1 MAEKKLKRRLVELI
15 IDEESER
22 FGVEA
27 ISLVEFPAIEENWV
41 FFNKD
46 NFLSLAKLD
55 EEKKTLV
62 GAVLIPDKEIPRYDQ
77 ELDEEYVV
85 YFSKETIKQAQ
96 ELFMSSLNN
105 NNATY
110 EHKVPIDGL
119 SVVESWI
126 KEDDKFDKSSQYGF
140 NKMPIGTWF
149 VKMKINNEEVWEKV
163 KNKEVRGFSIEGYF
177 TDKLIE
183 ATMHD
188 FKKKKKYQDIES
200 KIAVVGALDGEPLF
214 ATIEEA
220 EMYAK
225 LFKNCEGY
233 HEHEVEGVIRYMA
246 CTDHSQAT
254 EMGKKKKKKKRYTKE
269 DRLSDED
276 LLDRIRMIIAQD
288 EKDQFE
294 LMKEYITKRAL
305 AKYPW
310 KQCIADMK
318 KKYGEK
324 SAAKICSAIKRG
336 TVKR

>member
-1 MAEKKLKRRLVELI
+1 MAEKKIKRRLVELV

-62 GAVLIPDKEIPRYDQ
+62 GAVLIPEKEIPRYDQ

-96 ELFMSSLNN
+96 ELFMSSLRN

-110 EHKVPIDGL
+110 EHKVPIQGL

-126 KEDDKFDKSSQYGF
+126 KEDEKYDKSSQFGF
-140 NKMPIGTWF
+140 DKMPIGTWF
-149 VKMKINNEEVWEKV
+149 VKMKIDNDEVWEKV
-163 KNKEVRGFSIEGYF
+163 KNKEVKGFSIEGYF

-188 FKKKKKYQDIES
+188 FKKKKY
-200 KIAVVGALDGEPLF
+200 
-214 ATIEEA
+214 
-220 EMYAK
+220 
-225 LFKNCEGY
+225 
-233 HEHEVEGVIRYMA
+233 
-246 CTDHSQAT
+246 
-254 EMGKKKKKKKRYTKE
+254 KKKKKKYYDKDSLT
-269 DRLSDED
+269 DED

-288 EKDQFE
+288 ETDQFE

>member
-1 MAEKKLKRRLVELI
+1 MAEKKIKKRLVELV

-55 EEKKTLV
+55 EEKRTLV
-62 GAVLIPDKEIPRYDQ
+62 GAVLIPQKEIPRYDQ

-85 YFSKETIKQAQ
+85 YFSEETIKQAQ
-96 ELFMSSLNN
+96 ELFMSSLRN

-110 EHKVPIDGL
+110 EHKSTIQGL
-119 SVVESWI
+119 SVIESWI
-126 KEDDKFDKSSQYGF
+126 KEDEKFDKSSQFGF
-140 NKMPIGTWF
+140 EKMPLGTWF
-149 VKMKINNEEVWEKV
+149 VKMKVNNDEIWEKV
-163 KNKEVRGFSIEGYF
+163 KNKEVKGFSIEGYF

-183 ATMHD
+183 ASKKKRY
-188 FKKKKKYQDIES
+188 KKKKKY
-200 KIAVVGALDGEPLF
+200 
-214 ATIEEA
+214 
-220 EMYAK
+220 
-225 LFKNCEGY
+225 
-233 HEHEVEGVIRYMA
+233 
-246 CTDHSQAT
+246 
-254 EMGKKKKKKKRYTKE
+254 TKE
-269 DRLSDED
+269 DILSDED

-318 KKYGEK
+318 KRYGKK
-324 SAAKICSAIKRG
+324 SAAKICSAIKKG
-336 TVKR
+336 TIKR

>member
-1 MAEKKLKRRLVELI
+1 MAEKKIKRRLVELV

-62 GAVLIPDKEIPRYDQ
+62 GAVLIPEKEIPRYDQ

-96 ELFMSSLNN
+96 ELFMSSLRN

-110 EHKVPIDGL
+110 EHKVPIQGL

-126 KEDDKFDKSSQYGF
+126 KEDEKYDKSSQFGF
-140 NKMPIGTWF
+140 DKMPIGTWF
-149 VKMKINNEEVWEKV
+149 VKMKIDNDEVWEKV
-163 KNKEVRGFSIEGYF
+163 KNKEVKGFSIEGYF

-188 FKKKKKYQDIES
+188 FKKKKY
-200 KIAVVGALDGEPLF
+200 
-214 ATIEEA
+214 
-220 EMYAK
+220 
-225 LFKNCEGY
+225 
-233 HEHEVEGVIRYMA
+233 
-246 CTDHSQAT
+246 
-254 EMGKKKKKKKRYTKE
+254 KKKKKKYYDKDSLT
-269 DRLSDED
+269 DED

-288 EKDQFE
+288 ETDQFE

-305 AKYPW
+305 AKYNW
-310 KQCIADMK
+310 IQCIADMK

>member
-41 FFNKD
+41 FF
-46 NFLSLAKLD
+46 AKLD

-324 SAAKICSAIKRG
+324 SAAKICSAIKSG

>member
-62 GAVLIPDKEIPRYDQ
+62 GAVLIPEKEIPRYDQ

-96 ELFMSSLNN
+96 ELFMSSLRN

-110 EHKVPIDGL
+110 EHKVPIQGL

-126 KEDDKFDKSSQYGF
+126 KEDEKYDKSSQFGF
-140 NKMPIGTWF
+140 DKMPIGTWF
-149 VKMKINNEEVWEKV
+149 VKMKIENDKVCEKV
-163 KNKEVRGFSIEGYF
+163 KNKEVKGFSIEGYF

-188 FKKKKKYQDIES
+188 FKKKKY
-200 KIAVVGALDGEPLF
+200 
-214 ATIEEA
+214 
-220 EMYAK
+220 
-225 LFKNCEGY
+225 
-233 HEHEVEGVIRYMA
+233 
-246 CTDHSQAT
+246 
-254 EMGKKKKKKKRYTKE
+254 KKKKKKYYDKDSLT
-269 DRLSDED
+269 DED

-288 EKDQFE
+288 ETDQFE

>member
-1 MAEKKLKRRLVELI
+1 MAEKKIKKRLVELI
-15 IDEESER
+15 IDEQSER

-41 FFNKD
+41 YMNQD
-46 NFLSLAKLD
+46 QFLTLAKLD

-62 GAVLIPDKEIPRYDQ
+62 GAVLIPEKEIPRYDQ
-77 ELDEEYVV
+77 ELNEEYIV

-96 ELFMSSLNN
+96 ELFMSTLRN
-105 NNATY
+105 NNATF
-110 EHKVPIDGL
+110 EHKVPIEGL

-126 KEDDKFDKSSQYGF
+126 KEDEKYDKSSQFGF
-140 NKMPIGTWF
+140 DKMPVGTWF
-149 VKMKINNEEVWEKV
+149 VKMKISNDEIWDKV

-183 ATMHD
+183 ASKKKY
-188 FKKKKKYQDIES
+188 KKKKKY
-200 KIAVVGALDGEPLF
+200 
-214 ATIEEA
+214 
-220 EMYAK
+220 
-225 LFKNCEGY
+225 
-233 HEHEVEGVIRYMA
+233 
-246 CTDHSQAT
+246 
-254 EMGKKKKKKKRYTKE
+254 TKE
-269 DRLSDED
+269 DILSDED

-324 SAAKICSAIKRG
+324 SAAKICSAIKSG

>member
-1 MAEKKLKRRLVELI
+1 MAEKKIKRRLVELV

-62 GAVLIPDKEIPRYDQ
+62 GAVLIPEKEIPRYDQ

-85 YFSKETIKQAQ
+85 YFSKDTIKKAQ
-96 ELFMSSLNN
+96 ELFMGGLRN

-126 KEDDKFDKSSQYGF
+126 KEDDKYDKSSQFGF
-140 NKMPIGTWF
+140 EKMPLGTWF
-149 VKMKINNEEVWEKV
+149 VKMKVNNDEVWDKV
-163 KNKEVRGFSIEGYF
+163 KNNQVRGFSIEGYF

-183 ATMHD
+183 ASKKKYK
-188 FKKKKKYQDIES
+188 KKKKKYYDKDS
-200 KIAVVGALDGEPLF
+200 L
-214 ATIEEA
+214 T
-220 EMYAK
+220 
-225 LFKNCEGY
+225 
-233 HEHEVEGVIRYMA
+233 
-246 CTDHSQAT
+246 
-254 EMGKKKKKKKRYTKE
+254 
-269 DRLSDED
+269 DED

-288 EKDQFE
+288 ETDQFE

-324 SAAKICSAIKRG
+324 SAAKICSAIKKG

>member
-85 YFSKETIKQAQ
+85 YFSKDTIKQAQ
-96 ELFMSSLNN
+96 ELFMSSLRN

-126 KEDDKFDKSSQYGF
+126 KEDNKFDKSSQYGF

-149 VKMKINNEEVWEKV
+149 VKMKIDNEEVWEKV

-188 FKKKKKYQDIES
+188 FNKKKKYQDIES

-214 ATIEEA
+214 ATKEEA

-246 CTDHSQAT
+246 CTDHLDAT
-254 EMGKKKKKKKRYTKE
+254 EVRKKKKKKKKYTKE

>member
-1 MAEKKLKRRLVELI
+1 MAEKKIKKRLVELI
-15 IDEESER
+15 IDEQSER

-62 GAVLIPDKEIPRYDQ
+62 GAVLIPEKEIPRYDQ
-77 ELDEEYVV
+77 ELNEEYIV

-96 ELFMSSLNN
+96 ELFMSTLRN
-105 NNATY
+105 NNATF
-110 EHKVPIDGL
+110 EHKVPIEGL

-126 KEDDKFDKSSQYGF
+126 KEDEKYDKSSQFGF
-140 NKMPIGTWF
+140 EKMPLGTWF
-149 VKMKINNEEVWEKV
+149 VKMKVNNDEVWQKVREKS
-163 KNKEVRGFSIEGYF
+163 VRGFSIEGYF

-183 ATMHD
+183 AS
-188 FKKKKKYQDIES
+188 KKRAYKDIEN

-214 ATIEEA
+214 ATKEEA
-220 EMYAK
+220 EAYAK

-246 CTDHSQAT
+246 CEKHSDAT
-254 EMGKKKKKKKRYTKE
+254 EMRKKKTYKKKKKKYYDK
-269 DRLSDED
+269 DSLSDED

-324 SAAKICSAIKRG
+324 SAAKICSAIKSG

>member
-1 MAEKKLKRRLVELI
+1 MAEKKIKKRLVELI

-62 GAVLIPDKEIPRYDQ
+62 GAVLIPEKEIPRYDQ
-77 ELDEEYVV
+77 ELNEEYIV

-96 ELFMSSLNN
+96 ELFMSSLRN
-105 NNATY
+105 NNATF
-110 EHKVPIDGL
+110 EHKVPIEGL

-126 KEDDKFDKSSQYGF
+126 KEDEKYDKSSQFGF
-140 NKMPIGTWF
+140 ENMPLGTWF
-149 VKMKINNEEVWEKV
+149 VKMKVNNDEVWEKV
-163 KNKEVRGFSIEGYF
+163 KNKEVKGFSIEGYF

-183 ATMHD
+183 AS
-188 FKKKKKYQDIES
+188 KKRAYKDIEN

-214 ATIEEA
+214 ATKEEA
-220 EMYAK
+220 EAYAK

-324 SAAKICSAIKRG
+324 SAAKICSAIKSG

>member
-1 MAEKKLKRRLVELI
+1 MAEKKIKKRLVELV
-15 IDEESER
+15 IDEDSER

-55 EEKKTLV
+55 EEKRTLV
-62 GAVLIPDKEIPRYDQ
+62 GAVLIPEKEIPRYDQ

-85 YFSKETIKQAQ
+85 YFSKETIKKAQ

-110 EHKVPIDGL
+110 EHKVPIQGL
-119 SVVESWI
+119 SVIESWI
-126 KEDDKFDKSSQYGF
+126 KEDEKFDKSSQFGF
-140 NKMPIGTWF
+140 EKMPLGTWF
-149 VKMKINNEEVWEKV
+149 VKMKVRNDEVWEKV
-163 KNKEVRGFSIEGYF
+163 KNKEIRGFSIEGYF

-183 ATMHD
+183 ASKKKKY
-188 FKKKKKYQDIES
+188 KKKKKY
-200 KIAVVGALDGEPLF
+200 
-214 ATIEEA
+214 
-220 EMYAK
+220 
-225 LFKNCEGY
+225 
-233 HEHEVEGVIRYMA
+233 
-246 CTDHSQAT
+246 
-254 EMGKKKKKKKRYTKE
+254 TKE
-269 DRLSDED
+269 DRISDED

-294 LMKEYITKRAL
+294 LMKEYITKKAL

-318 KKYGEK
+318 KRYGKE
-324 SAAKICSAIKRG
+324 SAAKICSAIKSG

>member
-85 YFSKETIKQAQ
+85 YFSKDTIKQAQ
-96 ELFMSSLNN
+96 ELFMSSLRN

-149 VKMKINNEEVWEKV
+149 VKMKIDNEEVWEKV

-188 FKKKKKYQDIES
+188 FKKKKYEDIES

-214 ATIEEA
+214 ATKEEA

-233 HEHEVEGVIRYMA
+233 HEHEENGVIRYMA

-305 AKYPW
+305 AKYPFR
-310 KQCIADMK
+310 QCIADMK
-318 KKYGEK
+318 KKYGKK

>member
-1 MAEKKLKRRLVELI
+1 MAEKKVKRRLVELI

-62 GAVLIPDKEIPRYDQ
+62 GAVLIPEKEIPRYDQ

-85 YFSKETIKQAQ
+85 YFSKETIKKAQ
-96 ELFMSSLNN
+96 ELFMSSLRN

-126 KEDDKFDKSSQYGF
+126 KEDDKFDKSSQFGF
-140 NKMPIGTWF
+140 EKMPIGTWF
-149 VKMKINNEEVWEKV
+149 VKMKIRNDEVWEKV
-163 KNKEVRGFSIEGYF
+163 KNKEIRGFSIEGYF
-177 TDKLIE
+177 TDVLIE
-183 ATMHD
+183 AS
-188 FKKKKKYQDIES
+188 KKKKY
-200 KIAVVGALDGEPLF
+200 
-214 ATIEEA
+214 
-220 EMYAK
+220 
-225 LFKNCEGY
+225 
-233 HEHEVEGVIRYMA
+233 
-246 CTDHSQAT
+246 
-254 EMGKKKKKKKRYTKE
+254 KKKYTKE
-269 DRLSDED
+269 DILSDED
-276 LLDRIRMIIAQD
+276 LLDRIRMIITQD
-288 EKDQFE
+288 ETDQFE

-318 KKYGEK
+318 KKYGKE
-324 SAAKICSAIKRG
+324 SAAKICSAIKSG

>member
-96 ELFMSSLNN
+96 ELFMSSLRN

-126 KEDDKFDKSSQYGF
+126 KEDNKFDKSSQYGF

-149 VKMKINNEEVWEKV
+149 VKMKIDNEEVWEKV

-225 LFKNCEGY
+225 LFKNCEGH

-246 CTDHSQAT
+246 CTDHSDAT
-254 EMGKKKKKKKRYTKE
+254 EMRKKKKKKKRYTKE
-269 DRLSDED
+269 DRLSDKD